1 MKHPRIIICN
11 PPYGKRLGKSEEL
24 GSLYKLLGDIF
35 KQRFKGWT
43 AYVLSGNKELTK
55 KVGLRTSG
63 RIPVYNGSLPCT
75 LLKYELY

>member
-1 MKHPRIIICN
+1 
-11 PPYGKRLGKSEEL
+11 
-24 GSLYKLLGDIF
+24 LLGDVF

-43 AYVLSGNKELTK
+43 AYILTGNKQLAK
-55 KVGLRTSG
+55 KVGLKASK